1 MNEIETENQ
10 ELTKNERNEIKRKK
24 TNAAHERKVK
34 LLKMKRMAPW
44 MIFLLLMV
52 GGIYGSSILAQKS
65 NASRP
70 GEAVAVMKVEHI
82 EEGERFEGY
91 NSNPPTSGPHAGP
104 APWGMNYTEHPD
116 ENLVHNLEH
125 GGIWISHK
133 NLTETDVATLESIA
147 RGYKTTVV
155 VSPREQNDAN
165 IAVASWGRLLKL
177 DILNEAAIKEF
188 IQLNTNK
195 SPEPMAR

>member
-1 MNEIETENQ
+1 
-10 ELTKNERNEIKRKK
+10 
-24 TNAAHERKVK
+24 VK

-70 GEAVAVMKVEHI
+70 GEAVSVMKVEHI

>member
-70 GEAVAVMKVEHI
+70 GEAV
-82 EEGERFEGY
+82 
-91 NSNPPTSGPHAGP
+91 
-104 APWGMNYTEHPD
+104 
-116 ENLVHNLEH
+116 
-125 GGIWISHK
+125 
-133 NLTETDVATLESIA
+133 
-147 RGYKTTVV
+147 
-155 VSPREQNDAN
+155 
-165 IAVASWGRLLKL
+165 
-177 DILNEAAIKEF
+177 
-188 IQLNTNK
+188 
-195 SPEPMAR
+195 